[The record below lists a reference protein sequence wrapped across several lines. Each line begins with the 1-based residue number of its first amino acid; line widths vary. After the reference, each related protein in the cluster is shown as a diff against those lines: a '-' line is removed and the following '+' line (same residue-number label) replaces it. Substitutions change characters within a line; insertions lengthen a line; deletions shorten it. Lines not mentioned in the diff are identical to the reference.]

1 MSLRERLIEQ
11 SPRDLSGSRSS
22 DRFVFQQTW
31 ALCKILL
38 LHQGST
44 DYVVV
49 LDHHEDVMILD
60 AENEPFKIE
69 AFQVKTASSNWT
81 VNSLLKREP
90 GKGKPPNLLPS
101 ILGKLYDLKKR
112 LPDDVKLLQ
121 FVSNTSVSVKLKK
134 DGKTHRDAQ
143 HTQFADLDG
152 TEANAISSKLKDEH
166 GLSQQPDLDGILEFA
181 VSEIPVKEHA
191 THGAGRLAEFLDV
204 LFPKKQ
210 FSTVPLYKALLSEV
224 ALRNNNQRQIASF
237 DDLIVHKSISRSS
250 FNRILSSVGVTSA
263 QTTWQEVGDRLN
275 VEGMPISELTAL
287 KKEWDTVVLDRVSRR
302 DLQYTQFSSL
312 IARARRGKDFQKLKD
327 GVANIYAE
335 VSSKLRKEWDF
346 PDAYIK
352 SAIAL
357 EIYEPSERKDASSD
371 IAEGKE

>member
-1 MSLRERLIEQ
+1 
-11 SPRDLSGSRSS
+11 
-22 DRFVFQQTW
+22 
-31 ALCKILL
+31 
-38 LHQGST
+38 
-44 DYVVV
+44 
-49 LDHHEDVMILD
+49 MILD
-60 AENEPFKIE
+60 GENEPSRIE

-81 VNSLLKREP
+81 VNSLLKREQ
-90 GKGKPPNLLPS
+90 GKSKPPNLLPS

-112 LPDDVKLLQ
+112 LPSDVKLLQ

-143 HTQFADLDG
+143 HTKFADLNG
-152 TEANAISSKLKDEH
+152 TEANAIRCKLKEEH
-166 GLSQQPDLDGILEFA
+166 SLPEEPDLDGILEFA

-191 THGAGRLAEFLDV
+191 THGAGRLAEFLDA

-224 ALRNNNQRQIASF
+224 SLRNNNQRQINSF
-237 DDLIVHKSISRSS
+237 DDLILHKSISRSS
-250 FNRILSSVGVTSA
+250 FNRILGAVGVTSA

-275 VEGMPISELTAL
+275 VEGMSISELSAL

-312 IARARRGKDFQKLKD
+312 IARACRGNNFQKLQD
-327 GVANIYAE
+327 AIANIYAE
-335 VSSKLRKEWDF
+335 VSSQIRKEWDF
-346 PDAYIK
+346 PDAYVK

-371 IAEGKE
+371 AAEGQE